1 MSDVAATIRSPFNV
15 ETLSAPHF
23 AGQVGRIACPRMR
36 DLGSMDIHALGHAL
50 ADAIMTAHRNMV
62 SNTMVIL
69 DAKEAIVPLYVDF
82 AIQDLLDRKVQVGVM
97 VLCNGATSHDDD
109 SPLPK
114 ALCVNIRAVNRP
126 GSLWH
131 PVRQCLV
138 PT

>member
-23 AGQVGRIACPRMR
+23 AGQVGHIACPRMR

-50 ADAIMTAHRNMV
+50 ADAIMTAHRNMA

-114 ALCVNIRAVNRP
+114 ALCVNVRAVNRP